1 MLSVIFSTFCYITIF
16 VKLSH
21 HQAQVQDHIH
31 HGQHNNRGSQLNVS
45 QYRKTLLICFL
56 PYGVEKTLFAKNGF
70 ESSILSNVAVS
81 FVSLNSALNPIIY
94 PWKITEVRQAIRAT
108 TEDLFQIWVYCLSR
122 KLLKEPLCRRKKQ
135 FCHMRGAQ
143 KCIDVISCEHH
154 VFYLA
159 WE

>member
-70 ESSILSNVAVS
+70 ESSFLSNVAVS

-122 KLLKEPLCRRKKQ
+122 KLLKEPLWRKKQ

-143 KCIDVISCEHH
+143 KSIDVISCEYH
-154 VFYLA
+154 VFYLV